1 MVIKQI
7 KQWFTVRANAA
18 RWRPLIDWAEERGGL
33 LRHARDGRGFVIDL
47 PRTLPGLTRIEWGPS
62 QRSYISGYELRMRC
76 ELKLSPD
83 MQMMVIERKL
93 MEQLESSVFEAYT
106 DTLRTR
112 VDTDTPEE
120 MRWLVMFP
128 KQPVLESKLV
138 KQRFGVVGVNQ
149 ELCTAWM
156 SSSLCERLA
165 QASQDIL
172 VEGRPF
178 VLLSLRG
185 NVYLRTAMPDP
196 SLPEVQGLTRVLEA
210 AALSAQEVGHRFGEG
225 GSWPTTTSVAWH
237 NRPAETDHSVPRND
251 VA

>member
-18 RWRPLIDWAEERGGL
+18 RWRPLIDWAEERGGV

-47 PRTLPGLTRIEWGPS
+47 PRLLPGLTRIEWGPS
-62 QRSYISGYELRMRC
+62 QRTYISGYELRMRC
-76 ELKLSPD
+76 ELKLNPD
-83 MQMMVIERKL
+83 MQMMVIERQL
-93 MEQLESSVFEAYT
+93 MDQLERSVFEAYT

-128 KQPVLESKLV
+128 KQPMLESKLV
-138 KQRFGVVGVNQ
+138 KQRFGAVSANA
-149 ELCTAWM
+149 ELCSAWL
-156 SSSLCERLA
+156 SPDLCGRLA

-185 NVYLRTAMPDP
+185 NIYLRSAMAEP
-196 SLPEVQGLTRVLEA
+196 SLNEVQGLASVLEA
-210 AALSAQEVGHRFGEG
+210 AAVSAQQVSQRLGEG
-225 GSWPTTTSVAWH
+225 GPWPTTTSAAWH
-237 NRPAETDHSVPRND
+237 DRSSEGDYSAS
-251 VA
+251 A